1 MRNPRLSKKSLIRLL
16 GHIGIATITILW
28 VLPITWMLISAFRD
42 PSEPF
47 YLGIVPRHPT
57 LVNFGK
63 FLSNPIAVMSFRN
76 SFVVAASAAA
86 VDLVIA
92 SLAAYGFSRFRFMGQ
107 KPLQIL
113 LLVVRL
119 FPAVLLA
126 ITLFQVAGLFN
137 VYDTHVPLILANALL
152 NLPFATWNLRTVCET
167 IPIELEEAAWL
178 DGASRLGGIVRI
190 VVPLMGPGLAATGAF
205 VFLLSWN
212 EYLFAMSFIRSPERQ
227 LLTTIIASNI
237 GQYNIDFTGLVAAAM
252 LASLPLLVVFALIQ
266 RYIVSGLGVGA
277 VRG

>member
-1 MRNPRLSKKSLIRLL
+1 
-16 GHIGIATITILW
+16 
-28 VLPITWMLISAFRD
+28 MLISAFRD

-47 YLGIVPRHPT
+47 YLGILPRSAT

-63 FLSNPIAVMSFRN
+63 FLSNPIAVSSFRN
-76 SFVVAASAAA
+76 SFVVASATAS

-92 SLAAYGFSRFRFMGQ
+92 SLAAYGFSRFRFAGQ

-126 ITLFQVAGLFN
+126 ITLFQLAGLFK

-152 NLPFATWNLRTVCET
+152 NLPFAIWNLRTVCEA

-178 DGASRLGGIVRI
+178 DGASRLEGIARI
-190 VVPLMGPGLAATGAF
+190 LVPLMRPGLAATGAF

-212 EYLFAMSFIRSPERQ
+212 EYLFAVSFIRSPEKQ
-227 LLTTIIASNI
+227 LLTATIAGNI

-252 LASLPLLVVFALIQ
+252 LASVPLLVVFVLIQ